1 MDRSGGSDQWHLWT
15 LSSITSPSKSWKRK
29 KKEKDVKSKFARRG
43 ANILYALGWTWA
55 KEREKQEEREIEVVK
70 RERERESQ
78 GVRVWI
84 PFPFNCINR
93 DLGDVIDNMPSWV
106 LADGQNKFIEP
117 SVWIRLSATPLNTKW
132 MVTDLSCEM
141 YIYSARHLFRDKW
154 NVHAQTEGNRWW
166 NSDGQTLHVPSSSP
180 SVSVRKGMCRCCNW
194 ICKSQI
200 SCLVLKS
207 WQHDKGWRV

>member
-15 LSSITSPSKSWKRK
+15 LSSITSPSKNWKRK

-43 ANILYALGWTWA
+43 ANILYALGWAWA
-55 KEREKQEEREIEVVK
+55 KEREEQEKREVK
-70 RERERESQ
+70 REREPRGAS
-78 GVRVWI
+78 I
-84 PFPFNCINR
+84 DSFPFNCINR
-93 DLGDVIDNMPSWV
+93 DLGDIIDNMSSWV

-117 SVWIRLSATPLNTKW
+117 SAWIRPAVLPLDTKW

-141 YIYSARHLFRDKW
+141 YSIYSEMCMLKLKVIVDEIQTDRHSTCQVPLSVCARSYW
-154 NVHAQTEGNRWW
+154 RWE
-166 NSDGQTLHVPSSSP
+166 
-180 SVSVRKGMCRCCNW
+180 GMCRCCNW

-200 SCLVLKS
+200 SCWVLKS